1 MHPKEREPR
10 EGIRMVPVQAAE
22 EKWKFKIK
30 ASQVTG
36 DRSCRALR
44 AIYVTDHDAGE
55 ESP

>member
-10 EGIRMVPVQAAE
+10 EGMRMVPVQAAE